1 MVLVETNIENQMN
14 IIDLLYQTCHLEFV
28 LRDQF
33 IKNEKEVKDL
43 INLMNVTSSDE
54 IIMKVLKFL
63 IIYHKNS
70 FSLELF
76 ENFSLFMEKNQ
87 YLIEKLYNL
96 FENSKLESL
105 SLFICL
111 LFLCISIINEVWEN
125 LKLVI
130 IN

>member
-28 LRDQF
+28 LIDQF

-96 FENSKLESL
+96 FDNSKLESL